1 MRCSA
6 QRQEELPLQQ
16 SGRWRKEGGGRE
28 GQREGEKWGIRVLL
42 PVAGGAYHTESRSTR
57 AVKVSMTAVLVW
69 FWLSGYPLSMKV
81 PDSLTNS
88 CGSGACMSPC

>member
-1 MRCSA
+1 
-6 QRQEELPLQQ
+6 
-16 SGRWRKEGGGRE
+16 
-28 GQREGEKWGIRVLL
+28 
-42 PVAGGAYHTESRSTR
+42 
-57 AVKVSMTAVLVW
+57 VLVW